1 MHPYFYQSSFFFL
14 HKRLYF
20 YLSTECEYFYHLC
33 LADIDECE
41 DVRLCAYGQCINTE
55 GSFQCQCYPGYQRTQ
70 EGSHCEGTTRSTFT
84 SALAA
89 SWQQPHQSSLL
100 FLFVTPSSMS
110 ANIALMVYKN
120 FAHVQYKYIYICMQ
134 IIVAIVAINC
144 RCEIMKSEWYI
155 LSNIYHKYLFYSMI
169 LYSFDP
175 FRYQWMW
182 KTFELPEG
190 ALYQQHGLVPL
201 RVPEGLHV
209 DWRTEMP
216 RSVHRTLSSSVV
228 WEQLVTSSCARISF
242 FFFFCFGF
250 LFCSFSIWE
259 SFTQGRIS
267 FKDCWLKCDAKLC

>member
-1 MHPYFYQSSFFFL
+1 M
-14 HKRLYF
+14 
-20 YLSTECEYFYHLC
+20 
-33 LADIDECE
+33 
-41 DVRLCAYGQCINTE
+41 N
-55 GSFQCQCYPGYQRTQ
+55 
-70 EGSHCEGTTRSTFT
+70 TFT
-84 SALAA
+84 TCAWQTLTSARTWGCVRTASASTLRAPSSASATRATSAHRRAATAKARHTALAA

-100 FLFVTPSSMS
+100 FLFVSPSSMS

-144 RCEIMKSEWYI
+144 RCEIMKSEWFI

-216 RSVHRTLSSSVV
+216 RSVHRTLSSLVV
-228 WEQLVTSSCARISF
+228 WEQLVTSCARISF